1 MAGVINLSNLTKYT
15 DQLATDLIAKAVLK
29 GRTIDTG
36 ISVQPDV
43 KYKASLNILNSTLS
57 AAATSC
63 GMSATG
69 SVVLSQRDLEVCPLT
84 VFEDVCLN
92 DLEDYWTG
100 KLMRAGSYNEQIP
113 FEQLY
118 TEDKVRKIQAL
129 SEDLFWKGSKNGNNV
144 TGQGAA
150 SGNLALCDGILN
162 LLHFT
167 SATSSVI
174 TPGITASFTKAT
186 AIDIIDS
193 IISAFNASATDA
205 LGEDN
210 LNIYISYPNFTLL
223 TQALRD
229 ANFFHYD
236 ANQGDFRINGYLGTA
251 FNVIAVRGL
260 NGSNRIVCT
269 PAANLYFGTD
279 MLNDYETFEVFYYQ
293 KDDKVYFRSKWKQG
307 AQVAFP
313 EFVVLY
319 KI

>member
-43 KYKASLNILNSTLS
+43 KYKASLNILNSTLT

-69 SVVLSQRDLEVCPLT
+69 SVVLSQRDIEVCPLT

-92 DLEDYWTG
+92 DLEEYWTG

-118 TEDKVRKIQAL
+118 TDDKVRKIQAL
-129 SEDLFWKGSKNGNNV
+129 SEDLFWKSSKNGNNV
-144 TGQGAA
+144 TGAGAA

-162 LLHFT
+162 ILQFT
-167 SATSSVI
+167 SATSSVV
-174 TPGITASFTKAT
+174 TPGTTASFSKAT
-186 AIDIIDS
+186 AIDIIDN
-193 IISAFNASATDA
+193 IISTFNTSCVDA

-236 ANQGDFRINGYLGTA
+236 ANQGDFRINGYLGTN

-260 NGSNRIVCT
+260 NGSNRIVAT
-269 PAANLYFGTD
+269 PASNLYFGTD

-307 AQVAFP
+307 AQIAFP

>member
-43 KYKASLNILNSTLS
+43 KYKASLNILNSTLT

-100 KLMRAGSYNEQIP
+100 KLMKAGSYNEEIP

-118 TEDKVRKIQAL
+118 TEDKVKKIQAL

-162 LLHFT
+162 LLQFT

-174 TPGITASFTKAT
+174 TPGTTASFSKAT

-236 ANQGDFRINGYLGTA
+236 ANQGDFRINGYLGTS

-279 MLNDYETFEVFYYQ
+279 MLNDYETFEVFYFQ

>member
-1 MAGVINLSNLTKYT
+1 MAGVINLAALTKYT
-15 DQLATDLIAKAVLK
+15 DQLAIELISKAVLR
-29 GRTIDTG
+29 GRTQDTG
-36 ISVQPDV
+36 ITIQPDV
-43 KYKASLNILNSTLS
+43 KYKAALNLMTSTLK
-57 AAATSC
+57 AAATTC
-63 GMSATG
+63 GISATG

-84 VFEDVCLN
+84 VFEDICLN
-92 DLEDYWTG
+92 DLEQYWAG
-100 KLMRAGSYNEQIP
+100 KLMNKGSYNETIP

-118 TEDKVRKIQAL
+118 TEDKVNKIQAL
-129 SEDLFWKGSKNGNNV
+129 IEDLFWKSSKSGNNV
-144 TGQGAA
+144 TGAGAA

-162 LLHFT
+162 ILQFT
-167 SATSSVI
+167 SATSSVV
-174 TPGITASFTKAT
+174 TPGTTASFSKAT

-193 IISAFNASATDA
+193 IISTFNTSCVDA

-236 ANQGDFRINGYLGTA
+236 ANQGDFRINGYLGTN

-260 NGSNRIVCT
+260 NGSNRIVAT
-269 PAANLYFGTD
+269 PASNLYFGTD

-307 AQVAFP
+307 AQIAFP